1 MEACNIEAIRK
12 ELQLIG
18 IESLE
23 VKKWNDIS
31 YFWADR
37 KFKGNIFSKY
47 LITYCTKDAWEKN
60 LFDEASTFV
69 PEVIEPQYYSL
80 ANDLSWNLYW
90 ISILDEAEFEALDI
104 HQRLT
109 HTSNTE
115 FTRNFVFSREHISKH
130 LPIGTLLSNDVQEIQ
145 APQDQ
150 WIPSLWLN
158 NNLFCLENFENGI
171 WDMFWKEG
179 EKPISTID
187 MSSEDVSKDSED
199 IRLLKKIEIPT
210 GFRPH
215 CYKED
220 VKIDFSSVNLL
231 YGTNGS
237 GKTSIL
243 HAIEQTMTGK
253 IRQKEIAEPGV
264 DDADIHLL
272 VDVGEDTKIIK
283 YPVKAA
289 DKKKREKQWYHARP
303 HNNNKIGDKL
313 NDTFHQYNCVS
324 AEDPFLFTHSQ
335 PDYKDIFAKLLYGPE
350 TENQWNN
357 LTKYYEACTKK
368 VLDLQ
373 KAIMGCE
380 QKMADLEPV
389 KAVQLTMWRGYLA
402 ESAVKNHESES
413 TEGIMKR
420 ISRILTELST
430 IAEFEPVSSK
440 TDTLDQLKQVEGQAL
455 QYRDT
460 YNKLLGVDTS
470 LEALK
475 IQKDS
480 EIANA
485 ILARNKVHELL
496 ENLKPIRLFIPDL
509 KFWVENETKISEYE
523 TTLALKVNLRQ
534 TYEEKK
540 RYYEDFKSLKEISK
554 YEPYFNA
561 PVEAELLEKQL
572 GEAQF
577 ENILIE
583 NDIKQMEKAYSDIKK
598 AYSQF
603 KINAKKMLALNPD
616 IDHCPLC
623 GTPNITNENIV
634 EFLEQSEEVSQERL
648 QALYDKKEENDEKI
662 FDIQKSLI
670 DCKERVEKRKRILQ
684 AVIRATSLGFSKL
697 EDPLLQI
704 NQVFDS
710 YYEIANQL
718 GEIEENI
725 EQQRAALEPLYRAK
739 TENENFDGLFLSRKS
754 VLNKLADCGYEV
766 NVDISGSM
774 LLNQILEIFMELD
787 QKQKELEQ
795 NIESE
800 KIQQEQTQ
808 NNLEESRKKL
818 EDMKKIL
825 DDKEKRQH
833 ILEKIKIFWETISID
848 ICDENITAKTLEKQC
863 KDLASSIEEMQSY
876 QTYMKKHNNLKLEK
890 KVLHEALKRCL
901 TFQEQISD
909 LRAPAHFAQQ
919 FIQENISQISELFL
933 NLHAPQEFS
942 NLDIDFETGDL
953 IGYRAGQKVSLHQMS
968 TGQKVAVA
976 IAVFIRMHLTNSTAP
991 KFLLLDEPVSNIDD
1005 LNILSLIDVL
1015 RELVIQRERQIFI
1028 TTANR
1033 NVSKLFRRKFSFL
1046 QEGYQEL
1053 VFKRKINLRTS
1064 IEKHVFNQKTL
1075 DKSTIILED

>member
-1 MEACNIEAIRK
+1 MEACNIEAIRE

-23 VKKWNDIS
+23 AKKWNDIS

-37 KFKGNIFSKY
+37 KFKGDIFSKY

-69 PEVIEPQYYSL
+69 SEVIEPQYYSL

-90 ISILDEAEFEALDI
+90 ISMLDAAEFEALNI
-104 HQRLT
+104 HQLLT

-115 FTRNFVFSREHISKH
+115 FTRNFVISREDISKH
-130 LPIGTLLSNDVQEIQ
+130 LPIGTLLSNDVQEIH

-150 WIPSLWLN
+150 WIPILWQN
-158 NNLFCLENFENGI
+158 NNLFCLEKFENGI
-171 WDMFWKEG
+171 WDMYWKGG

-187 MSSEDVSKDSED
+187 MLSEDVSKDSED

-231 YGTNGS
+231 YGTNGA
-237 GKTSIL
+237 GKTTIL

-253 IRQKEIAEPGV
+253 ILQKEIAEPGV
-264 DDADIHLL
+264 DDADIHLI
-272 VDVGEDTKIIK
+272 VEVGKDFKTIK
-283 YPVKAA
+283 QPVIVA
-289 DKKKREKQWYHARP
+289 DKKKREKQWYNARP
-303 HNNNKIGDKL
+303 QKNNKIGDKL
-313 NDTFHQYNCVS
+313 NATFHRYNCFSV
-324 AEDPFLFTHSQ
+324 EDPFFFSHRQ

-357 LTKYYEACTKK
+357 QTKYHEACTKK
-368 VLDLQ
+368 ISDLQ
-373 KAIMGCE
+373 KAIKDCKE
-380 QKMADLEPV
+380 KMADLEPV
-389 KAVQLTMWRGYLA
+389 KAVQLTIWRGYLA
-402 ESAVKNHESES
+402 ESVVKHHESES
-413 TEGIMKR
+413 TEDILKR
-420 ISRILTELST
+420 ISRILTGLST
-430 IAEFEPVSSK
+430 IAEFEPVASK
-440 TDTLDQLKQVEGQAL
+440 TDTLTELIQVGGQVS

-470 LEALK
+470 LKELK
-475 IQKDS
+475 AQKDL

-485 ILARNKVHELL
+485 NLARNRVQKILA
-496 ENLKPIRLFIPDL
+496 NLKPVRLSIPDI

-534 TYEEKK
+534 SYEEKK

-554 YEPYFNA
+554 YEPFFAA
-561 PVEAELLEKQL
+561 PQKAELLEKQL

-577 ENILIE
+577 EHILIE
-583 NDIKQMEKAYSDIKK
+583 NDIKQMEKEYSDIKK
-598 AYSQF
+598 AYSQL

-623 GTPNITNENIV
+623 GTPNITNENIM

-670 DCKERVEKRKRILQ
+670 DCKERIDKQKRILQ
-684 AVIRATSLGFSKL
+684 AVRRATALGFPKS

-710 YYEIANQL
+710 YFEIANQL

-725 EQQRAALEPLYRAK
+725 EQQRAALEPLYIAK
-739 TENENFDGLFLSRKS
+739 TENENFDDLFLSRKS
-754 VLNKLADCGYEV
+754 VLDKLADCGYEV

-774 LLNQILEIFMELD
+774 LLNQILEIFVNLD
-787 QKQKELEQ
+787 QKQKNLEE
-795 NIESE
+795 NIES
-800 KIQQEQTQ
+800 KKVQQQQTQ

-818 EDMKKIL
+818 EDIKKIL

-833 ILEKIKIFWETISID
+833 ILDKIKIFWETISID
-848 ICDENITAKTLEKQC
+848 VCDENITAKTLEKQC
-863 KDLASSIEEMQSY
+863 KDLACSVEEMQSY
-876 QTYMKKHNNLKLEK
+876 QTYQKKHNDLKVENEL
-890 KVLHEALKRCL
+890 LHEQLNRCII
-901 TFQEQISD
+901 FEEQIRD
-909 LRAPAHFAQQ
+909 LRAPAQFAQQ
-919 FIQENISQISELFL
+919 FIQDNISQISELFL

-942 NLDIDFETGDL
+942 KLDIEFETGDL

-976 IAVFIRMHLTNSTAP
+976 IAVFIRMHLTNPTAP

-1033 NVSKLFRRKFSFL
+1033 NVAKLFRRKFSFL
-1046 QEGYQEL
+1046 QKGYQEL
-1053 VFKRKINLRTS
+1053 VFKRKINLHTS